1 MPNDL
6 SVWTMVLDASPIV
19 QAVVFLLLAASIASW
34 AIIFRKSRVI
44 SHSRRQADKFETE
57 FWSGGDLAT
66 LYRSIETK
74 GRAGTGL
81 QSIFESGFG
90 EFSRLRQLG
99 TPADQLLEGSR
110 RAMRVAQMREM
121 DRLERNLAMLA
132 TVGSTS
138 PYVGLF
144 GTVWGIMSAFHNLGN
159 VQQATLAAVAPGIA
173 EALVTTAI
181 GLFAAIPAVIAYNRF
196 ADQVSRLE
204 LRFDTFVEEFSTI
217 LQRTGRR
224 GRRPEIHARTTAS
237 SQIDGSDQRRALHR
251 RDAGAAHHFHDHRTA
266 AQGRYQSRFAERGRT
281 PDRPRIF
288 AEARALD
295 RDHRCA
301 WTPLRQLRAEPRQT
315 RDGSDGERSYRGTP
329 APRSANPRA

>member
-1 MPNDL
+1 MSNDL
-6 SVWTMVLDASPIV
+6 SIWTLVLDASVIV
-19 QAVVFLLLAASIASW
+19 QAVMVLLMVASIASW
-34 AIIFRKSRVI
+34 AVIFKKGRVI
-44 SHSRRQADKFETE
+44 SHSRRQADQFETA

-90 EFSRLRQLG
+90 EFSRLRQQG
-99 TPADQLLEGSR
+99 TPAEQLLDGAR
-110 RAMRVAQMREM
+110 RAMKVAQLREL
-121 DRLERNLAMLA
+121 DRLEQHLAMLA

-173 EALVTTAI
+173 EALVTTAV

-204 LRFDTFVEEFSTI
+204 LLFDTFVEEFSTI
-217 LQRTGRR
+217 LQR
-224 GRRPEIHARTTAS
+224 H
-237 SQIDGSDQRRALHR
+237 GS
-251 RDAGAAHHFHDHRTA
+251 
-266 AQGRYQSRFAERGRT
+266 
-281 PDRPRIF
+281 
-288 AEARALD
+288 ARAHL
-295 RDHRCA
+295 A
-301 WTPLRQLRAEPRQT
+301 
-315 RDGSDGERSYRGTP
+315 
-329 APRSANPRA
+329 